1 MFLTFIIVICD
12 YFNIHQRDSD
22 AAARK
27 KIIDDAAAAKLRA
40 TKAATAKVRKFA
52 VDIARDVKALQ
63 VIVKNCF

>member
-1 MFLTFIIVICD
+1 MTLASCLT
-12 YFNIHQRDSD
+12 HQRDSD

-27 KIIDDAAAAKLRA
+27 KVIGDAAAAKLLA

-52 VDIARDVKALQ
+52 VDIARDAKALQ